1 MALAPRITKHVPV
14 TFSMG
19 TSPSDMLYQ
28 LMIMQAKH
36 GAFGVDAVI
45 DAAMKVFLEGLHQRA
60 HDRSDAER
68 QIDAIH
74 AKVKG
79 ILLDQYDAVT
89 GRKRQQKMPARILMP

>member
-60 HDRSDAER
+60 HTRDDAER